1 MTTFDKDSVIE
12 ALRLR
17 YDYYSAS
24 SMFEVAREKAGL
36 PDKPAF
42 DATELR
48 AFRNALSAV
57 GDRVASVLAQLDG
70 WLDNST
76 EEPTRPEPKP
86 TKPEPK
92 QEAKPEPKQDSKPQ
106 PKQETKPQAKQ
117 ETKPESK
124 PDAKQAEP
132 AETTIIV
139 TGVPA
144 EEGEEVLVCGGDEN
158 LGDWDPARARP
169 LARKGAV
176 WMTTIKLAPDAR
188 VPFKFLKRTAGGEVI
203 WEDGDDRDLVAKQPV
218 EATWRQ

>member
-1 MTTFDKDSVIE
+1 MTFAKDSLIE

-17 YDYYSAS
+17 YDYYSAA
-24 SMFEVAREKAGL
+24 SMFDLAREKAGL
-36 PDKPAF
+36 ADKPAY
-42 DATELR
+42 DAAELR
-48 AFRNALSAV
+48 AFRNAVSAV
-57 GDRVASVLAQLDG
+57 GDRVAKVLAEIDS
-70 WLDNST
+70 WLDKAS
-76 EEPTRPEPKP
+76 EEPTRPEPIP
-86 TKPEPK
+86 TKVEAKKPEPK
-92 QEAKPEPKQDSKPQ
+92 RE
-106 PKQETKPQAKQ
+106 AKQ
-117 ETKPESK
+117 EPKG
-124 PDAKQAEP
+124 EP
-132 AETTIIV
+132 AETTIAV
-139 TGVPA
+139 TGVPV